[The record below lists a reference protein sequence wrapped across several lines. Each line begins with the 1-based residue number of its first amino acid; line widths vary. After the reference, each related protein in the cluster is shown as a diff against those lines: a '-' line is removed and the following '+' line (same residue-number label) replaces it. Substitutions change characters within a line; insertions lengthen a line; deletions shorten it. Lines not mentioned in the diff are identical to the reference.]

1 MPNRF
6 NNRSSSY
13 SDGSEVQG
21 NRYNHWIEFYH
32 IPSGQAVSFKAFLTG
47 FSDDYQSN
55 WNLET
60 VMGRMDPLPT
70 FTNTT
75 RTITVDWDVP
85 AATPSEARQNF
96 QRVKNLHE
104 MLYPSYE
111 NEVMSGGPLFK
122 VRMMNF
128 VKNESS
134 SGISGASE
142 SGLIAIIDGFS
153 FNPDL
158 DAGFIEASGGQ
169 VFPKNIKMSCTM
181 NIQHSNRRG
190 LQTRGE
196 AQRFRQNQEAAE
208 RNRELRQQNNSGQA
222 ALRRQRAQA
231 AGSAAAAAAAER
243 LRQGERTDAPEAEEQ
258 AGRMNLE

>member
-6 NNRSSSY
+6 NNGAPTY
-13 SDGSEVQG
+13 TDGTEIQG
-21 NRYNHWIEFYH
+21 NRKNQWIEFYH
-32 IPSGQAVSFKAFLTG
+32 IPTGRSVSFKAFLTD
-47 FSDDYQSN
+47 FSDDYKSN

-75 RTITVDWDVP
+75 RTISVGWDVP
-85 AATPSEARQNF
+85 AATGPEAEQNF
-96 QRVKNLHE
+96 ERVQTLND
-104 MLYPSYE
+104 MLYPVYE
-111 NEVMSGGPLFK
+111 NGIMAGGPLFK

-128 VKNESS
+128 VKDGSS

-158 DAGFIEASGGQ
+158 DAGFIEYSRGR

-181 NIQHSNRRG
+181 NIQHSSQRGTQRNRTPIDRH
-190 LQTRGE
+190 QFERN
-196 AQRFRQNQEAAE
+196 QRVYRQNME
-208 RNRELRQQNNSGQA
+208 
-222 ALRRQRAQA
+222 LRRQNNR
-231 AGSAAAAAAAER
+231 AAATAALAAAER
-243 LRQGERTDAPEAEEQ
+243 RREGAGAGGAPGDEAGAAARRIGEPSD
-258 AGRMNLE
+258 

>member
-6 NNRSSSY
+6 NNRTSGY
-13 SDGSEVQG
+13 VDGTEIQG
-21 NRYNHWIEFYH
+21 NRKNQWIEFYH
-32 IPSGQAVSFKAFLTG
+32 ITSGQSVSFKAFLTN
-47 FSDDYQSN
+47 FSDDYKSN

-85 AATPSEARQNF
+85 AATGPEARQNF
-96 QRVKNLHE
+96 ERVQKLND

-111 NEVMSGGPLFK
+111 NGVMVGAPLFK

-128 VKNESS
+128 IKDGTS
-134 SGISGASE
+134 SGISGADQ

-158 DAGFIEASGGQ
+158 DAGFIEASAGR

-181 NIQHSNRRG
+181 NIQHSALRG
-190 LQTRGE
+190 DDRMTFTRE
-196 AQRFRQNQEAAE
+196 ESEAAV
-208 RNRELRQQNNSGQA
+208 
-222 ALRRQRAQA
+222 
-231 AGSAAAAAAAER
+231 AAAEQQNQGAGTGGASGDEAASAGNSL
-243 LRQGERTDAPEAEEQ
+243 LRRSGDS
-258 AGRMNLE
+258 

>member
-6 NNRSSSY
+6 NNRAPTY
-13 SDGSEVQG
+13 TDGTEIQG
-21 NRYNHWIEFYH
+21 NRKNQWIEFYH
-32 IPSGQAVSFKAFLTG
+32 IPTGRSVSFKAFLTD
-47 FSDDYQSN
+47 FSDDYKSN

-75 RTITVDWDVP
+75 RTISVGWDVP
-85 AATPSEARQNF
+85 AATGPEAEQNF
-96 QRVKNLHE
+96 ERVQTLND
-104 MLYPSYE
+104 MLYPVYE
-111 NEVMSGGPLFK
+111 NGIMAGGPLFK

-128 VKNESS
+128 VKDGSS

-158 DAGFIEASGGQ
+158 DAGFIELTGGR

-181 NIQHSNRRG
+181 NIQHS
-190 LQTRGE
+190 
-196 AQRFRQNQEAAE
+196 
-208 RNRELRQQNNSGQA
+208 ELRGGQIVREAPPTQITSPPAESEQLSEGENNESSNAEHQA
-222 ALRRQRAQA
+222 MAITITN
-231 AGSAAAAAAAER
+231 G
-243 LRQGERTDAPEAEEQ
+243 
-258 AGRMNLE
+258 

>member
-6 NNRSSSY
+6 NNGSATY
-13 SDGSEVQG
+13 TDGTEFQG
-21 NRYNHWIEFYH
+21 NRHNYWIEFHH
-32 IPSGQAVSFKAFLTG
+32 IPSGQSVSFKAFLTN
-47 FSDDYQSN
+47 FSDDYKSN

-75 RTITVDWDVP
+75 RSITVDWDVP
-85 AATPSEARQNF
+85 AATPAEARQNF
-96 QRVKNLHE
+96 ERVQSLNE

-111 NEVMSGGPLFK
+111 NGVMVGAPLFK

-128 VKNESS
+128 VKEGRS

-158 DAGFIEASGGQ
+158 DAGFIEASRGR

-181 NIQHSNRRG
+181 NIQHSSQRGIQSQADRNRI
-190 LQTRGE
+190 
-196 AQRFRQNQEAAE
+196 ASQRRQYEQNQRAVSQRQDVARQN
-208 RNRELRQQNNSGQA
+208 R
-222 ALRRQRAQA
+222 
-231 AGSAAAAAAAER
+231 AAAVAAAER
-243 LRQGERTDAPEAEEQ
+243 RRERARLDAASAEAAAAQNEIGGED
-258 AGRMNLE
+258 N

>member
-32 IPSGQAVSFKAFLTG
+32 IPTVSFKAFLTS
-47 FSDDYQSN
+47 FSDDYKSN

-96 QRVKNLHE
+96 QRVQSLNG

-111 NEVMSGGPLFK
+111 NGVMVGAPLFK

-158 DAGFIEASGGQ
+158 DAGFIEESNGQ

-181 NIQHSNRRG
+181 NIQHTSRRG
-190 LQTRGE
+190 FLTER
-196 AQRFRQNQEAAE
+196 QRFTRNQEAAE

-231 AGSAAAAAAAER
+231 AGRAAAAAAAER
-243 LRQGERTDAPEAEEQ
+243 RREGEQSQASTAEEQ
-258 AGRMNLE
+258 ASADEITGS